1 MLALLS
7 GNIWIVIG
15 FRFLWAGLFEWIVA
29 GISLVLL
36 IDDAVYVSD
45 RLL

>member
-1 MLALLS
+1 MLAPLS
-7 GNIWIVIG
+7 GNIWTVIG

-29 GISLVLL
+29 GILLVLL

-45 RLL
+45 